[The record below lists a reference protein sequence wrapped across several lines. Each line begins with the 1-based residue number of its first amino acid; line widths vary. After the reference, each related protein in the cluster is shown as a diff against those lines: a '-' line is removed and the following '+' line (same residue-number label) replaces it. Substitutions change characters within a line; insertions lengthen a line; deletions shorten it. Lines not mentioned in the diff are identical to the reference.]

1 MYKKEQYTKND
12 MLNNNEVWKNND
24 NNTWKKIKHEKI
36 ITCRKIMMR
45 GNNDLQEITAYE
57 K

>member
-45 GNNDLQEITAYE
+45 GNNDV
-57 K
+57 

>member
-24 NNTWKKIKHEKI
+24 NNTWKKNK
-36 ITCRKIMMR
+36 
-45 GNNDLQEITAYE
+45 A
-57 K
+57 